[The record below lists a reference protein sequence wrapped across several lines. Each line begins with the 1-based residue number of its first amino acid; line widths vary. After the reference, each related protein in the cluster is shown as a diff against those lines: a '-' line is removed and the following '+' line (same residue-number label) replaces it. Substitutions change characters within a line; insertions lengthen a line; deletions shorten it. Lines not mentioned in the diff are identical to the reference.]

1 MKKYIF
7 EKNIEDNTYSI
18 ADEKEGENLS
28 YY

>member
-7 EKNIEDNTYSI
+7 EKNIEDNTCSI